1 MYKVRGSPIKFTY
14 KRREFILIVVR
25 MRMNYLSPIE
35 NENLFSS
42 EHYTHFILYSELL
55 IFIRN
60 DRNRLILDNYRN
72 EVIRI
77 SLYSSHFYKESSLF
91 FKASNLFQKYSYH
104 ILVKKV
110 VLEERKNG
118 RDGKQIKG

>member
-60 DRNRLILDNYRN
+60 DRNRLILDNYKN
-72 EVIRI
+72 EIIRI
-77 SLYSSHFYKESSLF
+77 SLYF
-91 FKASNLFQKYSYH
+91 SNFDK
-104 ILVKKV
+104 
-110 VLEERKNG
+110 
-118 RDGKQIKG
+118 